1 MHAHHPGL
9 IISRGNESQAAMN
22 FIAVYRL
29 SHFHLAQTVEPVS
42 IHLGKAHRHM
52 PHDYHTQGI
61 GWEPFHHFQSGFGA
75 AGRSA
80 QADDH
85 IVQHMGRKAAAGHP
99 EERPPQKTERVGGAF
114 PGGFGTGSH
123 QNLAIKRAKEGRML
137 TFRCRALRTKS
148 TAPTARASNTR
159 RFNEETRITGMG

>member
-1 MHAHHPGL
+1 
-9 IISRGNESQAAMN
+9 MN

-52 PHDYHTQGI
+52 LHDYHTRGI
-61 GWEPFHHFQSGFGA
+61 GREPFHHFQSGFGT

-85 IVQHMGRKAAAGHP
+85 IVQHMGRKAAAGHLRSGRRRRRSGSA
-99 EERPPQKTERVGGAF
+99 ECFLAD
-114 PGGFGTGSH
+114 FGTGSH
-123 QNLAIKRAKEGRML
+123 QNLAIKRAKEGRNAFGAVGL
-137 TFRCRALRTKS
+137 ADEVHRTHGQSIKH
-148 TAPTARASNTR
+148 PQVQ
-159 RFNEETRITGMG
+159 